1 MEIGP
6 FSWGGNEKQMCF
18 RSWGAGSCRVGGS
31 GYTKEHVTVATKTA
45 GNPQGP
51 RRRGSIPGLGGGAP
65 SLTPTPYLLGTP
77 EIVAGA

>member
-6 FSWGGNEKQMCF
+6 FSWGGNEKQMWVG
-18 RSWGAGSCRVGGS
+18 SWGAGSCLVGGS

-51 RRRGSIPGLGGGAP
+51 RCRGSIPGLGGGAP
-65 SLTPTPYLLGTP
+65 SLTPTPYLLRTP
-77 EIVAGA
+77 EIEGGA